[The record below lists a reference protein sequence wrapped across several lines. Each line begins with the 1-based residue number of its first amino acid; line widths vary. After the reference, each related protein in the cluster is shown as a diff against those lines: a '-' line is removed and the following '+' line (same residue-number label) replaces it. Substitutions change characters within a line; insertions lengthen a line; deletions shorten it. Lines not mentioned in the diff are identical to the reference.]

1 MPLFSKSPPF
11 SLAATLTL
19 VTGLAVT
26 GMLFVA
32 VSALEYGKME
42 LSFQQRAQVRA
53 AAIRRGLDD
62 TLELVTILNDLFK
75 TVGPVSRE
83 QFGDFTRPLLAR
95 YPFVQAF
102 NYHRVLDDDA
112 ARRQVAAMQA
122 RYPGYAMFDGR
133 HLPLSPRPQH
143 VIVDYLE
150 PLPGNEAAFGLDVM
164 SLGPM
169 SNVINQAVAAG
180 AIMATP
186 LLRLE
191 QERGNQKGFVL
202 LMPVYRPGAQ
212 TTTAAQRRAAS
223 IWLRRSAPP

>member
-83 QFGDFTRPLLAR
+83 QFGDFARPLLAR

-150 PLPGNEAAFGLDVM
+150 PLSGNEAAFGLDVM
-164 SLGPM
+164 S
-169 SNVINQAVAAG
+169 
-180 AIMATP
+180 
-186 LLRLE
+186 
-191 QERGNQKGFVL
+191 
-202 LMPVYRPGAQ
+202 
-212 TTTAAQRRAAS
+212 
-223 IWLRRSAPP
+223 